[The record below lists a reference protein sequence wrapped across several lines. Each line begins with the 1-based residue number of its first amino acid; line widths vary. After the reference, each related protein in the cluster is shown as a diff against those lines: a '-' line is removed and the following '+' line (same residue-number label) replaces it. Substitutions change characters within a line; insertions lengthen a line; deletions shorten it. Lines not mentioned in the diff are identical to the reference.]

1 MNKSLIFIILFCI
14 IILNKDAFADEDEQT
29 ENDGINKDAYRK
41 LLDLL
46 KSSNVNLLNF
56 LQNIPGFNGYQHSI
70 PSPPAPPMQTYPNT
84 FQRLYPQNTNNND
97 RINHMQQQQMQYMQS
112 MPIMPPQVPPIPPSQ
127 TFYQS
132 SNKFSKSYKSSEFSD
147 QCGIMRPALGNYV
160 ANGKPSRSD
169 SWPWHIHLNI
179 AGNNRTD
186 SETYCGATLIS
197 KRFILTAAHCYD
209 DLLASKRA
217 RHTLIVMKGIEM
229 VTPKLNGRKSNPF
242 DSGNVIKLRALNVY
256 LHPNYV
262 PAMTESE
269 ARAKGV
275 QPGPVNDIAIIEI
288 RHDSNEIYNKLM
300 PICLPEQ
307 DYQLNVGTKCKIMG
321 HGFMNA
327 YDEDR
332 FIMPSILQVADVIVS
347 SNQACRDDVE
357 SLSIKSKIN
366 GDTLCVRGPIHPCV
380 GDSGGPLLCA
390 GKSPSKI
397 DGQITHIDMDLNY
410 DDDDELTS
418 KWYLTGVTSFA
429 VSTDDHDK
437 CGQFKSAVFT
447 KVSVHIA
454 WIRSILNSNNNY
466 NAY

>member
-1 MNKSLIFIILFCI
+1 
-14 IILNKDAFADEDEQT
+14 
-29 ENDGINKDAYRK
+29 
-41 LLDLL
+41 
-46 KSSNVNLLNF
+46 
-56 LQNIPGFNGYQHSI
+56 LQHIPGFNGYQQSM
-70 PSPPAPPMQTYPNT
+70 PPPPPPIQSHQQVPNT
-84 FQRLYPQNTNNND
+84 FQRLYPQNTNNYD
-97 RINHMQQQQMQYMQS
+97 RISHMQQQQMQYIQS
-112 MPIMPPQVPPIPPSQ
+112 MPIMPPQAPSNSQ
-127 TFYQS
+127 AYYQS
-132 SNKFSKSYKSSEFSD
+132 ANKYSKSYKSSEFGD

-217 RHTLIVMKGIEM
+217 RHTLIVMKGVES
-229 VTPKLNGRKSNPF
+229 VTPKINGRKSNPF
-242 DSGNVIKLRALNVY
+242 DNGNVIKLRALHVH
-256 LHPNYV
+256 LHPRYV

-288 RHDSNEIYNKLM
+288 KHDSNEIYNKLM

-332 FIMPSILQVADVIVS
+332 FIMPSILQVADVTVS

-397 DGQITHIDMDLNY
+397 DGQITHLDMDYNY
-410 DDDDELTS
+410 DDADELTS
-418 KWYLTGVTSFA
+418 KWYLNGVTSFA

-454 WIRSILNSNNNY
+454 WIRSILNNNNNSNGY
-466 NAY
+466 